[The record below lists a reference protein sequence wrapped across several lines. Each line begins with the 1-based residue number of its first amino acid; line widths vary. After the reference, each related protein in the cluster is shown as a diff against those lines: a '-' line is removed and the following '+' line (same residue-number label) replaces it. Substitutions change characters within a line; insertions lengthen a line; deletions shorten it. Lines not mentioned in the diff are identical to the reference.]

1 MVTVL
6 WQSLAD
12 NSDCFYGRGL
22 CYMYYQDNKR
32 ALYDFS
38 TAIRIET
45 KKEDKD
51 KLALYYLSAGQAN

>member
-1 MVTVL
+1 
-6 WQSLAD
+6 
-12 NSDCFYGRGL
+12 
-22 CYMYYQDNKR
+22 MYYQDNKR